1 MSTNNTNQHISNE
14 SLYVKFDPT
23 GTAFGPTVVN
33 VQEAL
38 ATLSP
43 DGVSG
48 VPQATETVVG
58 KARLATQDEVNLG
71 LSGDT
76 IVTPATLNER
86 LQRPQATETVYGVTR
101 FATNPE
107 ALAGTATDRTIVA
120 SSLKFVLDDTFENR
134 VSTETDNGVL
144 KLSTTPAATAGV
156 DDTTAMTP
164 LKTKQA
170 IAAATALI
178 PAYGPAT
185 EAALG
190 VVRMTTL
197 AQLRN
202 TTLREGFAPSPF
214 ALNQWQATE
223 TDMGAGKVASQPV
236 MNAGTSDEALVT
248 PLKFKNTRASV
259 TQVGTTQL
267 TPTTGNTGTLAL
279 ADNANVLAS
288 DKNSM
293 TTAGVYQGA
302 ITWDNKYQTYNEVE
316 RRLPV
321 GAMYMTAFNSDHA
334 DVLICNGRWLNKND
348 FPVLFSR
355 IGFTYGGDGGNMFA
369 LPDMRGLFA
378 RGTDHGRNLDPGRPF
393 GSYQEDTMQRMTGQF
408 GVADRWRA
416 AVNGVFRSFGR
427 WSTNYKNGNGDDWGN
442 HIVMENW
449 LQVRTSDENR
459 PKSLAVNYVI
469 VVK

>member
-1 MSTNNTNQHISNE
+1 MSMNNTNQHISNE
-14 SLYVKFDPT
+14 SVYVKFDPT
-23 GTAFGPTVVN
+23 GTAFGPTTVN
-33 VQEAL
+33 VQDAL
-38 ATLSP
+38 AQLSP

-58 KARLATQDEVNLG
+58 KARLATQTEVDQG
-71 LSGDT
+71 ISGDT
-76 IVTPATLNER
+76 IVTPATLNVR
-86 LQRPQATETVYGVTR
+86 LQRPQATKDVFGVTR
-101 FATNPE
+101 YATNQE
-107 ALAGTATDRTIVA
+107 ALTGTAKDRSIVA
-120 SSLKFVLDDTFENR
+120 SSLKYVLDDTFEHR
-134 VSTETDNGVL
+134 VATELKNGVL
-144 KLSTTPAATAGV
+144 KLATTPAATAGV

-170 IAAATALI
+170 IAAATSLI

-185 EAALG
+185 EATQG

-202 TTLREGFAPSPF
+202 PALREGFAPSPF
-214 ALNQWQATE
+214 TLNQWQATE
-223 TDMGAGKVASQPV
+223 DNMGAGKVATQPI
-236 MNAGTSDEALVT
+236 MNTGTSDTALVT

-259 TQVGTTQL
+259 SQVGTTML
-267 TPTTGNTGTLAL
+267 ADAIGDATKAL
-279 ADNANVLAS
+279 AGNAKVLAS
-288 DKNSM
+288 DRNTV

-316 RRLPV
+316 RRLPI
-321 GAMYMTAFNSDHA
+321 GAMYMTAYNA
-334 DVLICNGRWLNKND
+334 DRGDTLICNGRWLNKND
-348 FPVLFSR
+348 YPALFSR

-369 LPDMRGLFA
+369 LPDMRGVFA
-378 RGTDHGRNLDPGRPF
+378 RGCDHGRNLDPGRGF

-427 WSTNYKNGNGDDWGN
+427 WSTNYKNGNGDEWGN